1 VSVGA
6 EDGSVSAE
14 RRRVVPLWL
23 MGLTNAPFGMYGGIL
38 VISVPEL
45 LNARHVAEATISTMT
60 AVTISP
66 GMWSI
71 IASPIL
77 DVRFSRRWY
86 STVTVI
92 VATVLLSFGLLC
104 LNDVVLAGT
113 LLVAGFFA
121 ANLYQSALGGW
132 LSSIIAPEERS
143 ALSVW
148 VTIANISG
156 GGAMAVIAGEV
167 MQRYSPIA
175 AVLTLAAVLLVLPMA
190 VFPWMAA
197 PGPDRRLAS
206 ESFRQFFVEVVGVV
220 RRPQV
225 LLAIAMFVTP
235 AASFALTNL
244 LGGLGSDFRASAHFV
259 GAVGGAGVLFAGIAG
274 CLIFPLIDRL
284 LPLRYLYLAIG
295 FVGAVF
301 TVSLLLLPRTP
312 LTFATA
318 LIGENV
324 FQSAAITTS
333 IAIAFETIGHRNPLA
348 ATTFS
353 VIVSVLNIPNTYMV
367 VGDGWGYAWRGV
379 EGSLLVDAGAGL
391 AACGLLTVLLGY
403 LSMRR
408 RAAAQ
413 VAVVSPASELP
424 APAAPGDDGSW

>member
-1 VSVGA
+1 
-6 EDGSVSAE
+6 
-14 RRRVVPLWL
+14 
-23 MGLTNAPFGMYGGIL
+23 
-38 VISVPEL
+38 
-45 LNARHVAEATISTMT
+45 
-60 AVTISP
+60 
-66 GMWSI
+66 
-71 IASPIL
+71 
-77 DVRFSRRWY
+77 
-86 STVTVI
+86 
-92 VATVLLSFGLLC
+92 
-104 LNDVVLAGT
+104 
-113 LLVAGFFA
+113 
-121 ANLYQSALGGW
+121 
-132 LSSIIAPEERS
+132 
-143 ALSVW
+143 
-148 VTIANISG
+148 
-156 GGAMAVIAGEV
+156 MAVIAGEV
-167 MQRYSPIA
+167 MQRYPPIA
-175 AVLTLAAVLLVLPMA
+175 AVLTLAAVLLVLPVA
-190 VFPWMAA
+190 VFPWMPA

-206 ESFRQFFVEVVGVV
+206 ESFRQFFAEVVGVV

-235 AASFALTNL
+235 ASAFALTNL

-284 LPLRYLYLAIG
+284 LPLRHLYLAIG
-295 FVGAVF
+295 VLGALF
-301 TVSLLLLPRTP
+301 TLALLLLPRTP

-367 VGDGWGYAWRGV
+367 VVDGWGYAWRGV

-391 AACGLLTVLLGY
+391 AACSALTLLLGY

-408 RAAAQ
+408 RAATA
-413 VAVVSPASELP
+413 AAPANPAPELP
-424 APAAPGDDGSW
+424 APATTGEDGSW

>member
-1 VSVGA
+1 
-6 EDGSVSAE
+6 
-14 RRRVVPLWL
+14 
-23 MGLTNAPFGMYGGIL
+23 MGMTNAPFGMYGGIL

-45 LNARHVAEATISTMT
+45 LNARHVAEATISAMT

-71 IASPIL
+71 VASPML

-86 STVTVI
+86 STVTAV
-92 VATVLLSFGLLC
+92 VAAVLLSLGLFC
-104 LNDVVLAGT
+104 LDKVVLAEI

-143 ALSVW
+143 TLSAW

-156 GGAMAVIAGEV
+156 GGAMAVVAGEV
-167 MQRYSPIA
+167 MQRYSA
-175 AVLTLAAVLLVLPMA
+175 ATAVVTLGAVLLLPIA
-190 VFPWMAA
+190 VFPWMPA

-206 ESFRQFFVEVVGVV
+206 ESFRQFFGEVIGVV

-225 LLAIAMFVTP
+225 LLAIAMFITP
-235 AASFALTNL
+235 ASSFALTNL
-244 LGGLGSDFRASAHFV
+244 LGGLGSDFRTSAHFV

-274 CLIFPLIDRL
+274 CLVFPLIDRL
-284 LPLRYLYLAIG
+284 LPLRYLYLTIG
-295 FVGAVF
+295 VVGALF
-301 TVSLLLLPRTP
+301 TLTLLLLPRTP
-312 LTFATA
+312 LAFATA
-318 LIGENV
+318 LIGQNV

-333 IAIAFETIGHRNPLA
+333 IAIAFETIGRRNPLA

-367 VGDGWGYAWRGV
+367 VVDGWGYAWRGV
-379 EGSLLVDAGAGL
+379 DGALFVDAGAAL
-391 AACGLLTVLLGY
+391 AACALLALLLGY

-408 RAAAQ
+408 RAAAK
-413 VAVVSPASELP
+413 VAVVSPAPELP
-424 APAAPGDDGSW
+424 AAATGEDGLW

>member
-1 VSVGA
+1 MSRDTGD
-6 EDGSVSAE
+6 ESAVPA
-14 RRRVVPLWL
+14 RRRRAVPLWL
-23 MGLTNAPFGMYGGIL
+23 MGMTNAPFGMYGGIL

-45 LNARHVAEATISTMT
+45 LNARHVPEAAISAMT

-66 GMWSI
+66 GIWSI
-71 IASPIL
+71 VASPML

-86 STVTVI
+86 STVTAVI
-92 VATVLLSFGLLC
+92 AALLLSLGLLC
-104 LNDVVLAGT
+104 LDQLVLAEI
-113 LLVAGFFA
+113 LLVTGFFA

-143 ALSVW
+143 ALSAW
-148 VTIANISG
+148 VSIANISG
-156 GGAMAVIAGEV
+156 GGAMALIAGEV
-167 MQRYSPIA
+167 MQRYSPVA
-175 AVLTLAAVLLVLPMA
+175 AVVALGAVLLLPIA

-197 PGPDRRLAS
+197 PGPDQRLAS
-206 ESFRQFFVEVVGVV
+206 ESFRQFFAEVVGVV

-225 LLAIAMFVTP
+225 LLALAMFVAP
-235 AASFALTNL
+235 ASSFALVNL

-274 CLIFPLIDRL
+274 CLVFPLIDRL
-284 LPLRYLYLAIG
+284 MPLRYLYLTIG
-295 FVGAVF
+295 IVGALF
-301 TVSLLLLPRTP
+301 TLTLMLLPRTP
-312 LTFATA
+312 LAFATA

-367 VGDGWGYAWRGV
+367 VVDGWGYAWRGV
-379 EGSLLVDAGAGL
+379 DGSLLVDAGASL
-391 AACGLLTVLLGY
+391 AACGLLTLLLGY

-408 RAAAQ
+408 RAAAD
-413 VAVVSPASELP
+413 VAVVRSAPELP
-424 APAAPGDDGSW
+424 APAATGDDGS

>member
-1 VSVGA
+1 
-6 EDGSVSAE
+6 VSADCGNKSTVPAA
-14 RRRVVPLWL
+14 RRRAVPLWL
-23 MGLTNAPFGMYGGIL
+23 MGMTNAPFGMYGGIL

-45 LNARHVAEATISTMT
+45 LNARHVPEATISAMT
-60 AVTISP
+60 AITISP
-66 GMWSI
+66 GFWSI
-71 IASPIL
+71 VASPML

-86 STVTVI
+86 STVTAI
-92 VATVLLSFGLLC
+92 IATVLLSLGLLC
-104 LNDVVLAGT
+104 LDDVVLAGT
-113 LLVAGFFA
+113 LLVTGFFA

-143 ALSVW
+143 LLSVW

-167 MQRYSPIA
+167 MQRYSLIA
-175 AVLTLAAVLLVLPMA
+175 AVMVLAAVLLILPLA
-190 VFPWMAA
+190 VFPWMPA
-197 PGPDRRLAS
+197 PGPDRRLAT
-206 ESFRQFFVEVVGVV
+206 ESFRRFFAEVIGVV

-235 AASFALTNL
+235 ASSFALTNL

-274 CLIFPLIDRL
+274 CVVFPFIDRL

-295 FVGAVF
+295 IIGALF
-301 TVSLLLLPRTP
+301 TLALVLLPRTP

-333 IAIAFETIGHRNPLA
+333 IAIAFETIGRRNPLA

-367 VGDGWGYAWRGV
+367 MVDGWGYSWRGV
-379 EGSLLVDAGAGL
+379 EGSLLVDAGASL
-391 AACGLLTVLLGY
+391 AACALLALLLGY

-408 RAAAQ
+408 RAVDQGEIATRAA
-413 VAVVSPASELP
+413 AE
-424 APAAPGDDGSW
+424 